1 MFELRRSPAVERFHA
16 PASHLSR
23 GSAQPARRRTLAVTS
38 ALLVVLVLI
47 SGCASARPGV
57 AAQVGDSR
65 VTLAAVDEA
74 TADLCTAFLEQ
85 IKQEGS
91 TYPLKVLSTFV
102 AGSLTRE
109 AIARQV
115 ARELDISMPA
125 SYQETVDAAEVAAE
139 AIPKEVRASY
149 LELSLAGPYADAL
162 MTEAG
167 RLALEE
173 EGAASDVVEDQA
185 ARGAQIFSDWVNDN
199 TVEIDPRYSLAVVD
213 GQVVPADT
221 SVSLAIGPA
230 ALAGAAEQMDP
241 AAAAQ
246 LPSAQR
252 CN

>member
-1 MFELRRSPAVERFHA
+1 MERFHA
-16 PASHLSR
+16 PGPH
-23 GSAQPARRRTLAVTS
+23 QARRSPRPTRRRMLGLTS
-38 ALLVVLVLI
+38 ALLVAVVLI

-74 TADLCTAFLEQ
+74 TADLCTAFLPQ
-85 IKQEGS
+85 IKEEGA

-115 ARELDISMPA
+115 SRELDIALPA
-125 SYQETVDAAEVAAE
+125 SYQETVDAAEAAAE
-139 AIPKEVRASY
+139 AIPEEVRASY
-149 LELSLAGPYADAL
+149 LELSQAGPYADAI

-173 EGAASDVVEDQA
+173 EGSASEVVEDQA
-185 ARGAQIFSDWVNDN
+185 ARGAQIFSDWVADN

-221 SVSLAIGPA
+221 SVSLAIGPT

-246 LPSAQR
+246 LPSSQR